1 MMKEM
6 FLEKLRKAELGLTF
20 DDVLVKPNYSEIFPA
35 KVDTATKVSKN
46 MKLDIPLVSSPMDT
60 VTEAE
65 MAIALAKH
73 GGIGIIHRNLSIEEE
88 AKEVE
93 KVKEKG
99 LKVGAAVGVFDQKR
113 VEVLVNAGVDLI
125 VIDTAH
131 GHSKDVIESLKLY
144 KKMYDVD
151 IMAGN
156 IATKEGAIALIEN
169 GADSLRV
176 GIGPGSACL
185 TRKVSGVGVP
195 QLYAV
200 ASVADVASEYDVP
213 VVADGGIKTSG
224 DIVKAIVAGA
234 DCVMI
239 GNLFAGTDE
248 SPGEII
254 IDKGRKFKKYR
265 GMGSEEVVKRLD
277 RYSKLVPEGI
287 VGLVPYKGAV
297 EDVIHKLVGGLKTGM
312 GYVGAR
318 NIKELKLKGRFIRVT
333 SLGERENRPRNIFIE
348 KEFFL

>member
-1 MMKEM
+1 MREM
-6 FLEKLRKAELGLTF
+6 FLEKLKKAELGLTF
-20 DDVLVKPNYSEIFPA
+20 DDVLIKPNYSEVHPA
-35 KVDTATKVSKN
+35 KVDTTTKVSKN
-46 MKLDIPLVSSPMDT
+46 IKLDIPLVSSPMDT

-113 VEVLVNAGVDLI
+113 VEALVNAGADLI

-131 GHSKDVIESLKLY
+131 GHSKDVIESLKIY
-144 KKMYDVD
+144 KKMHDVD

-254 IDKGRKFKKYR
+254 IDKGQKFKKYR

-287 VGLVPYKGAV
+287 VGLVPYKGTV
-297 EDVIHKLVGGLKTGM
+297 EDVIRKLVGGLKTGM
-312 GYVGAR
+312 GYVGAG

-348 KEFFL
+348 KEFT

>member
-1 MMKEM
+1 MREM
-6 FLEKLRKAELGLTF
+6 FLEKLKKAELGLTF
-20 DDVLVKPNYSEIFPA
+20 DDVLIKPNYSEVHPA
-35 KVDTATKVSKN
+35 KVDTTTKVSKN
-46 MKLDIPLVSSPMDT
+46 IKLDIPLVSSPMDT

-73 GGIGIIHRNLSIEEE
+73 GGIGIIHRNLSIKEE

-113 VEVLVNAGVDLI
+113 VEALVNAGADLI

-131 GHSKDVIESLKLY
+131 GHSKDVIESLKIY

-200 ASVADVASEYDVP
+200 ASVADVANEYDVP

-224 DIVKAIVAGA
+224 DVVKAIVAGA

-254 IDKGRKFKKYR
+254 IEKGKKFKKYR

-287 VGLVPYKGAV
+287 VGLVPYKGTV
-297 EDVIHKLVGGLKTGM
+297 EDVIRKLVGGLKTGM
-312 GYVGAR
+312 GYVGAG

-348 KEFFL
+348 KEFL

>member
-1 MMKEM
+1 MREM
-6 FLEKLRKAELGLTF
+6 FLEKLKKAELGLTF
-20 DDVLVKPNYSEIFPA
+20 DDVLIKPNYSEVHPA
-35 KVDTATKVSKN
+35 KVDTTTKVSKN
-46 MKLDIPLVSSPMDT
+46 IKLDIPLVSSPMDT

-113 VEVLVNAGVDLI
+113 VEALVNAGADLI

-131 GHSKDVIESLKLY
+131 GHSKDVIESLKIY

-224 DIVKAIVAGA
+224 GVVKAIVAGA

-254 IDKGRKFKKYR
+254 IEKGKKFKKYR

-287 VGLVPYKGAV
+287 VGLVPYKGTV
-297 EDVIHKLVGGLKTGM
+297 EDVIRKLVGGLKTGM
-312 GYVGAR
+312 GYVGAG

-348 KEFFL
+348 KEFT

>member
-1 MMKEM
+1 MREM
-6 FLEKLRKAELGLTF
+6 FLEKLKKAELGLTF
-20 DDVLVKPNYSEIFPA
+20 DDVLIKPNYSEVHPA
-35 KVDTATKVSKN
+35 KVDTTTKVSKN
-46 MKLDIPLVSSPMDT
+46 IKLDIPLVSSPMDT

-113 VEVLVNAGVDLI
+113 VEALVNAGADLI

-131 GHSKDVIESLKLY
+131 GHSKDVIESLKIY
-144 KKMYDVD
+144 KKMHDVD

-254 IDKGRKFKKYR
+254 IDKGQKFKKYR

-287 VGLVPYKGAV
+287 VGLVPYKGTV

-312 GYVGAR
+312 GYVGAG

-348 KEFFL
+348 KEFT

>member
-1 MMKEM
+1 MREM
-6 FLEKLRKAELGLTF
+6 FLEKLKKAELGLTF
-20 DDVLVKPNYSEIFPA
+20 DDVLIKPNYSEVHPA
-35 KVDTATKVSKN
+35 KVDTTTKVSKN
-46 MKLDIPLVSSPMDT
+46 IKLDIPLVSSPMDT

-113 VEVLVNAGVDLI
+113 VEALVNAGADLI

-131 GHSKDVIESLKLY
+131 GHSKDVIESLKIY

-254 IDKGRKFKKYR
+254 IEKGQKFKKYR

-287 VGLVPYKGAV
+287 VGLVPYKGTV
-297 EDVIHKLVGGLKTGM
+297 EDIIRKLVGGLKTGM
-312 GYVGAR
+312 GYVGAG

-348 KEFFL
+348 KEFL

>member
-1 MMKEM
+1 MREM
-6 FLEKLRKAELGLTF
+6 FLEKLKKAELGLTF
-20 DDVLVKPNYSEIFPA
+20 DDVLIKPNYSEVHPA
-35 KVDTATKVSKN
+35 KVDTTTKVSKN
-46 MKLDIPLVSSPMDT
+46 IKLDIPLVSSPMDT

-113 VEVLVNAGVDLI
+113 VEALVNAGADLI

-131 GHSKDVIESLKLY
+131 GHSKDVIESLKIY
-144 KKMYDVD
+144 KKMHDVD

-224 DIVKAIVAGA
+224 DIVKAIVAG
-234 DCVMI
+234 
-239 GNLFAGTDE
+239 
-248 SPGEII
+248 
-254 IDKGRKFKKYR
+254 
-265 GMGSEEVVKRLD
+265 
-277 RYSKLVPEGI
+277 
-287 VGLVPYKGAV
+287 
-297 EDVIHKLVGGLKTGM
+297 
-312 GYVGAR
+312 
-318 NIKELKLKGRFIRVT
+318 
-333 SLGERENRPRNIFIE
+333 
-348 KEFFL
+348 

>member
-1 MMKEM
+1 MGEM
-6 FLEKLRKAELGLTF
+6 FLEKLKKAELGLTF
-20 DDVLVKPNYSEIFPA
+20 DDVLIKPNYSEVHPA
-35 KVDTATKVSKN
+35 KVDTTTKVSKN
-46 MKLDIPLVSSPMDT
+46 IKLDIPLVSSPMDT

-113 VEVLVNAGVDLI
+113 VEALVNAGVDLI

-156 IATKEGAIALIEN
+156 IATKEGAVALIEN

-312 GYVGAR
+312 GYVGAE

>member
-1 MMKEM
+1 MGEM
-6 FLEKLRKAELGLTF
+6 FLEKLKKAELGLTF
-20 DDVLVKPNYSEIFPA
+20 DDVLIKPNYSEVHPA
-35 KVDTATKVSKN
+35 KVDTTTKVSKN
-46 MKLDIPLVSSPMDT
+46 IKLDIPLVSSPMDT

-65 MAIALAKH
+65 MAITLAKH

-93 KVKEKG
+93 KVKKKG

-113 VEVLVNAGVDLI
+113 VEALVNAGADLI

-131 GHSKDVIESLKLY
+131 GHSKDVVESLKLY

-156 IATKEGAIALIEN
+156 IATKEGAVALIEN

-254 IDKGRKFKKYR
+254 IDKGQKFKKYR

-287 VGLVPYKGAV
+287 VGLVPYKGTV
-297 EDVIHKLVGGLKTGM
+297 EDVIRKLVGGLKTGM
-312 GYVGAR
+312 GYVGAG

-348 KEFFL
+348 KEFT

>member
-1 MMKEM
+1 MREM
-6 FLEKLRKAELGLTF
+6 FLEKLKKAELGLTF
-20 DDVLVKPNYSEIFPA
+20 DDVLIKPNYSEVHPA
-35 KVDTATKVSKN
+35 KVDTTTKVSKN
-46 MKLDIPLVSSPMDT
+46 IKLDIPLVSSPMDT

-73 GGIGIIHRNLSIEEE
+73 GGIGIIHRNLSIKEE

-113 VEVLVNAGVDLI
+113 VEALVNAGADLI

-131 GHSKDVIESLKLY
+131 GHSKDVIESLKIY

-200 ASVADVASEYDVP
+200 ASVADVANEYDIP

-224 DIVKAIVAGA
+224 DVVKAIVAGA

-254 IDKGRKFKKYR
+254 IEKGKKFKKYR

-287 VGLVPYKGAV
+287 VGLVPYKGTV
-297 EDVIHKLVGGLKTGM
+297 EDVIRKLVGGLKTGM
-312 GYVGAR
+312 GYVGAG

-348 KEFFL
+348 KEFL

>member
-1 MMKEM
+1 M
-6 FLEKLRKAELGLTF
+6 FLEKLKKAELGLTF
-20 DDVLVKPNYSEIFPA
+20 DDVLIKPNYSEVHPA
-35 KVDTATKVSKN
+35 KVDTTTKVSKN
-46 MKLDIPLVSSPMDT
+46 IKLDIPLVSSPMDT

-113 VEVLVNAGVDLI
+113 VEALVNAGADLI

-131 GHSKDVIESLKLY
+131 GHSKDVIESLKIY
-144 KKMYDVD
+144 KKMHDVD

-254 IDKGRKFKKYR
+254 IDKGQKFKKYR

-287 VGLVPYKGAV
+287 VGLVPYKGTV

-312 GYVGAR
+312 GYVGAG

-348 KEFFL
+348 KEFT

>member
-1 MMKEM
+1 M

-46 MKLDIPLVSSPMDT
+46 IKLEIPLVSSPMDT

-65 MAIALAKH
+65 MAIAIAKH

-113 VEVLVNAGVDLI
+113 VEVLVNAGADLI

-287 VGLVPYKGAV
+287 VGLVPYKGTV

>member
-1 MMKEM
+1 MGEM
-6 FLEKLRKAELGLTF
+6 FLEKLKKAELGLTF
-20 DDVLVKPNYSEIFPA
+20 DDVLIKPNYSEVHPA
-35 KVDTATKVSKN
+35 KVDTTTKVSKN
-46 MKLDIPLVSSPMDT
+46 IKLDIPLVSSPMDT

-65 MAIALAKH
+65 MAITLAKH

-113 VEVLVNAGVDLI
+113 VEALVNAGADLI

-131 GHSKDVIESLKLY
+131 GHSKDVVESLKLY

-156 IATKEGAIALIEN
+156 IATKEGAVALVEN

-254 IDKGRKFKKYR
+254 MDKGQKFKKYR

-287 VGLVPYKGAV
+287 AGLVPYKGTV

-312 GYVGAR
+312 GYVGAG

>member
-1 MMKEM
+1 MREM
-6 FLEKLRKAELGLTF
+6 FLEKLKKAELGLTF
-20 DDVLVKPNYSEIFPA
+20 DDVLIKPNYSEVHPA
-35 KVDTATKVSKN
+35 KVDTTTKVSKN
-46 MKLDIPLVSSPMDT
+46 IKLDIPLVSSPMDT

-113 VEVLVNAGVDLI
+113 VEALVNAGADLI

-144 KKMYDVD
+144 KKMHDVD

-254 IDKGRKFKKYR
+254 IDKGQKFKKYR

-287 VGLVPYKGAV
+287 VGLVPYKGTV
-297 EDVIHKLVGGLKTGM
+297 EDVIRKLVGGLKTGM
-312 GYVGAR
+312 GYVGAG

-348 KEFFL
+348 KEFT

>member
-1 MMKEM
+1 MGEM
-6 FLEKLRKAELGLTF
+6 FLEKLKKTELGLTF
-20 DDVLVKPNYSEIFPA
+20 DDVLIKPNYSEVHPA
-35 KVDTATKVSKN
+35 KVDTTTKVSKN
-46 MKLDIPLVSSPMDT
+46 IKLDIPLVSSPMDT

-113 VEVLVNAGVDLI
+113 VEALVNAGVDLI

-156 IATKEGAIALIEN
+156 IATKEGAVALIEN

-312 GYVGAR
+312 GYVGAE

>member
-1 MMKEM
+1 MREM
-6 FLEKLRKAELGLTF
+6 FLEKLKKAELGLTF
-20 DDVLVKPNYSEIFPA
+20 DDVLIKPNYSEVHPA
-35 KVDTATKVSKN
+35 KVDTTTKVSKN
-46 MKLDIPLVSSPMDT
+46 IKLDIPLVSSPMDT

-65 MAIALAKH
+65 MAIAIAKH
-73 GGIGIIHRNLSIEEE
+73 GGIGIIHRNLSIE
-88 AKEVE
+88 KEVKE
-93 KVKEKG
+93 VQKVKEKG

-113 VEVLVNAGVDLI
+113 VEALVNAGADLI

-131 GHSKDVIESLKLY
+131 GHSKDVIESLKSY

-200 ASVADVASEYDVP
+200 ASVADVASEHSIP

-254 IDKGRKFKKYR
+254 IEKGQKFKKYR

-287 VGLVPYKGAV
+287 VGLVPYRGTV
-297 EDVIHKLVGGLKTGM
+297 EEVIRKLVGGLKTGM
-312 GYVGAR
+312 GYVGAGS
-318 NIKELKLKGRFIRVT
+318 IKELKLKGRFIRVT

-348 KEFFL
+348 KEFP

>member
-6 FLEKLRKAELGLTF
+6 FLEKLKKAELGLTF
-20 DDVLVKPNYSEIFPA
+20 DDVLVKPNYSEVLPA
-35 KVDTATKVSKN
+35 KVDTTTKVSKN
-46 MKLDIPLVSSPMDT
+46 IKLEIPLVSSPMDT
-60 VTEAE
+60 VTEAR
-65 MAIALAKH
+65 MAITLAKH

-88 AKEVE
+88 TKEVG
-93 KVKEKG
+93 KVKEEG
-99 LKVGAAVGVFDQKR
+99 FQVGAAVGVFDQKR
-113 VEVLVNAGVDLI
+113 VEALVNAGADLI

-200 ASVADVASEYDVP
+200 ASVADVASEYDIP

-254 IDKGRKFKKYR
+254 IEKGQKFKKYR

-287 VGLVPYKGAV
+287 VGLVPYKGTV
-297 EDVIHKLVGGLKTGM
+297 EEVIRKLVGGLKTGM
-312 GYVGAR
+312 GYVGAGS
-318 NIKELKLKGRFIRVT
+318 IKELKLKGRFIRVT

-348 KEFFL
+348 KEFL

>member
-1 MMKEM
+1 MKEM

-46 MKLDIPLVSSPMDT
+46 IKLEIPLVSSPMDT

-65 MAIALAKH
+65 MAIAIAKH

-113 VEVLVNAGVDLI
+113 VEALVNAGADLI

-185 TRKVSGVGVP
+185 TRKVSGVGVS

-234 DCVMI
+234 DCAMI

-254 IDKGRKFKKYR
+254 IEKGQKFKKYR

-287 VGLVPYKGAV
+287 VGLVPYKGTV
-297 EDVIHKLVGGLKTGM
+297 EDVIRKLVGGLKTGM
-312 GYVGAR
+312 GYVGAG

-348 KEFFL
+348 KEFL